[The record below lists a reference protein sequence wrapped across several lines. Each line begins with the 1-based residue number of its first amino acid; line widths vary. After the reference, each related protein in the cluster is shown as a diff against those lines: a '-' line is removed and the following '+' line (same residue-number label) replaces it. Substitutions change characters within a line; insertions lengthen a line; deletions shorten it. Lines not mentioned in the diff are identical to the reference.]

1 MEFRN
6 GREQKTSVTLD
17 EILSYLGKADKICL
31 VAIDAFQSYRSRS
44 DSRKNVKAILSID
57 I

>member
-1 MEFRN
+1 MKEESKLEFRN

-31 VAIDAFQSYRSRS
+31 VAID
-44 DSRKNVKAILSID
+44 
-57 I
+57 